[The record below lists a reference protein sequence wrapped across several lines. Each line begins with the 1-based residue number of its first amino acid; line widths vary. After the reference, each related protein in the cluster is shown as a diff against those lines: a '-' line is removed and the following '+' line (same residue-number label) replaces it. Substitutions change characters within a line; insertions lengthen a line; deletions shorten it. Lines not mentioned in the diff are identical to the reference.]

1 MQNFWGVSKVFYGRC
16 KNGEYVNNFVNYIC
30 FNFFLIYYTSKCAII
45 IWQDFFRS
53 VSVHELL
60 CAIVFLFNEFEIN
73 LLYSQLSLNKH
84 LTDNP
89 QLLAPVIVQPFDCNY
104 ALCKTETSQRR
115 TTDTFETIN
124 GQLRSALGS
133 GKYRKTEM

>member
-1 MQNFWGVSKVFYGRC
+1 MLTFSLLYLFY
-16 KNGEYVNNFVNYIC
+16 YYF
-30 FNFFLIYYTSKCAII
+30 FNFTLQKCAIN

-60 CAIVFLFNEFEIN
+60 CGIVFFSNGFEIN

-84 LTDNP
+84 FTDNP
-89 QLLAPVIVQPFDCNY
+89 QLLAPVIFQSFDCNY
-104 ALCKTETSQRR
+104 ALYKTETSQRR

-124 GQLRSALGS
+124 GQLRNALVS
-133 GKYRKTEM
+133 EKYRKTEMWVHYMTV